1 MGKKVAKIKRF
12 DKSLEFPQYKTP
24 GAIGFDLTAREKVV
38 IKPMELALI
47 PLNVVVETPSGH
59 GLFLMFRSSTPI
71 KKKLFIPNGA
81 GVIDH
86 DYAGDEDEL
95 ILQAVNFSKEEVV
108 IEKGERVA
116 QAVILP
122 IEQVEI
128 VEVEKMEKPTRG
140 RFGTTG

>member
-1 MGKKVAKIKRF
+1 MVKKVAKIKRF
-12 DKSLEFPQYKTP
+12 DKTLDFPEYKTA
-24 GAIGFDLTAREKVV
+24 GAIGFDLVAREKVV
-38 IKPMELALI
+38 IKKMELGLI
-47 PLNVVVETPSGH
+47 PLNVAVETPPGH

-86 DYAGDEDEL
+86 DYAGDGDEL
-95 ILQAVNFSKEEVV
+95 ILQAVNFSKEDVV
-108 IEKGERVA
+108 IEKGERIA

-122 IEQVEI
+122 VEQVEI
-128 VEVEKMEKPTRG
+128 IEVDKMEKPTRG